1 VLNADLID
9 SAQVLIEGSG
19 YNEPGYAER
28 YDEFRPQAPTVV
40 VDILTRV
47 GGVKRPRLVVDV
59 GCGTGLSTRL
69 WAAHADRVIGI
80 EPNPHMVRVARQRG
94 WTAANVSY
102 REGFGHDMRL
112 PDGCADVVTCAQ
124 SLHWMEP
131 GPTFAEVVRILR
143 PEGVF
148 AAYDYDYEI
157 TPITYWEVGLALQR
171 FHEAVKRIRVPDEE
185 RVPEAAIHRWDKDG
199 HLERMRASGHFRYVR
214 EVGFLHQS
222 TGDVERLLNTQR
234 AISGV
239 HRLLVRRVP
248 EVIEALDTLRR
259 AVHEAVGEK
268 QMAWYLSYRLW
279 LGVR

>member
-1 VLNADLID
+1 VNADLID
-9 SAQVLIEGSG
+9 SAHALVEDPG
-19 YNEPGYAER
+19 YNEAGYAER
-28 YDEFRPQAPTVV
+28 YDAFRPQAPTVI

-47 GGVKRPRLVVDV
+47 SGVRRPRVVVDV

-80 EPNPHMVRVARQRG
+80 DPNPHMVRVARQHA

-102 REGFGHDMRL
+102 REGFGHDTRL
-112 PDGCADVVTCAQ
+112 PNECSDVVTCAQ

-131 GPTFAEVVRILR
+131 GPTFAEVARILK
-143 PEGVF
+143 PGGVF

-157 TPITYWEVGLALQR
+157 TPITCWEVGLALQR
-171 FHEAVKRIRVPDEE
+171 FHEAVKAIRPPDEE
-185 RVPEAAIHRWDKDG
+185 AIPEATIHRWDKDG

-214 EVGFLHQS
+214 EVGFLYQS

-234 AISGV
+234 AIGGV

-248 EVIEALDTLRR
+248 EAVEALDALRR
-259 AVHEAVGEK
+259 AVYEVVGEN
-268 QMAWYLSYRLW
+268 QMVWYLSYRLW
-279 LGVR
+279 LGIR

>member
-1 VLNADLID
+1 VVDADSID
-9 SAQVLIEGSG
+9 SAQVLVEGSG
-19 YNEPGYAER
+19 YNEPGYAEW
-28 YDEFRPQAPTVV
+28 YDAFRPQAPIMI

-47 GGVKRPRLVVDV
+47 SGVKRPGLVVDV
-59 GCGTGLSTRL
+59 GCGTGLSTRP

-102 REGFGHDMRL
+102 REGFGHDTRL

-131 GPTFAEVVRILR
+131 GSTFAEVARILR
-143 PEGVF
+143 PGGVF
-148 AAYDYDYEI
+148 AAYDHDYEI

-171 FHEAVKRIRVPDEE
+171 FHEAVKRIRLPDEE
-185 RVPEAAIHRWDKDG
+185 GIPEAAIRRWDKDG

-214 EVGFLHQS
+214 EVGFLYQS

-234 AISGV
+234 AIGGV

-248 EVIEALDTLRR
+248 EAVEALDTLRR
-259 AVHEAVGEK
+259 AVYEAVGEK
-268 QMAWYLSYRLW
+268 QIAWYLCYRLW

>member
-1 VLNADLID
+1 VVNADLID
-9 SAQVLIEGSG
+9 SAQALVEGSG

-28 YDEFRPQAPTVV
+28 YDAFRPQAPTLI

-47 GGVKRPRLVVDV
+47 SGVKRPRLVVDV

-102 REGFGHDMRL
+102 REGFGHDTRL
-112 PDGCADVVTCAQ
+112 SDGCADVVTCAQ

-131 GPTFAEVVRILR
+131 GPTFAEVARILR
-143 PEGVF
+143 PGGVF
-148 AAYDYDYEI
+148 AAYDHDYEI
-157 TPITYWEVGLALQR
+157 TPITYWEVELALQR
-171 FHEAVKRIRVPDEE
+171 FHEAVKRIRLPDEE
-185 RVPEAAIHRWDKDG
+185 AIPEAAIQRWDKDG

-214 EVGFLHQS
+214 EVGFLYQS

-234 AISGV
+234 AIGGV
-239 HRLLVRRVP
+239 HRLLVHRVP
-248 EVIEALDTLRR
+248 EVVEALDTLRR
-259 AVHEAVGEK
+259 AVYEAVGEK
-268 QMAWYLSYRLW
+268 QMAWYVSYRLW

>member
-1 VLNADLID
+1 MNADLLD
-9 SAQVLIEGSG
+9 SAQVLVEGSG
-19 YNEPGYAER
+19 YDEPGYAER
-28 YDEFRPQAPTVV
+28 YDAFGPKAPILI

-47 GGVKRPRLVVDV
+47 SGVKRPRLVVDV

-80 EPNPHMVRVARQRG
+80 EPNPHMVRVARQRD

-102 REGFGHDMRL
+102 REGFGHDTRL
-112 PDGCADVVTCAQ
+112 PDACADVVTCAQ

-131 GPTFAEVVRILR
+131 GPTFAEVARILR
-143 PEGVF
+143 PGGVF
-148 AAYDYDYEI
+148 AAYDHDDEI

-171 FHEAVKRIRVPDEE
+171 FHEAVERIRLPDVE
-185 RVPEAAIHRWDKDG
+185 RIPEVVIHHWDKDG

-222 TGDVERLLNTQR
+222 TGDVERLLKTQR
-234 AISGV
+234 AIGGV

-248 EVIEALDTLRR
+248 EVVEALDTLRR
-259 AVHEAVGEK
+259 AVYEAVGEK